1 MIPRIN
7 RLKTERDFARLFR
20 QGKGV
25 SGRLLTLKFV
35 ASRMPDVRVGFVVGT
50 KVHKRSTR
58 RNLLK
63 RRMRE
68 VTRKR
73 LPGLKQGYD
82 LAFIA
87 KPGATEADFQVLA
100 AEMAGL
106 LEKARLMK

>member
-1 MIPRIN
+1 MLPQLN
-7 RLKTERDFARLFR
+7 RLKDDRDFARLFK

-25 SGRLLTLKFV
+25 SGRLLTLKSV
-35 ASRMPDVRVGFVVGT
+35 SSQTPGVRVGFVVGT
-50 KVHKRSTR
+50 KVHKKASR

-68 VTRKR
+68 IVRKR
-73 LPGLKQGYD
+73 LPGIKAGHD

-100 AEMAGL
+100 AEMAAL
-106 LEKARLMK
+106 LEKTRLIN